1 MPPYEY
7 RVVMNGIIVESGIYE
22 ESRARNLAH
31 LYDADVQRRELGTQ
45 TWRDI

>member
-7 RVVMNGIIVESGIYE
+7 RVVMNGLVVEAGIYE

-31 LYDADVQRRELGTQ
+31 MYDADIQRRELGTQ